1 VTCFPFALTHSG
13 VMSGFADI
21 ERDWLPPKR
30 LRDSAFS
37 RQYIESLYSALGLTL
52 GVVEIA
58 EPQGQHAALGHRVQC
73 KAGTGQPFA
82 TLSRVPSHLPGIGEI
97 AFHVVVMIVS
107 LLVFAYT
114 IGVVSAI
121 EESTNERA
129 LRFQAQQQYVRLV
142 LKNHKLTPGLV
153 SRVTAYLS
161 YQFHNQNNFDASIM
175 EGIPEGLQVRM
186 VVLST

>member
-1 VTCFPFALTHSG
+1 MPFCAVKSIVVLELIALASQPHHS
-13 VMSGFADI
+13 S
-21 ERDWLPPKR
+21 
-30 LRDSAFS
+30 
-37 RQYIESLYSALGLTL
+37 T
-52 GVVEIA
+52 
-58 EPQGQHAALGHRVQC
+58 
-73 KAGTGQPFA
+73 
-82 TLSRVPSHLPGIGEI
+82 HLPGIGEI

-107 LLVFAYT
+107 LLVFAYA

-121 EESTNERA
+121 EESANERA

-175 EGIPEGLQVRM
+175 EGIPEGLQVCM
-186 VVLST
+186 LASAI